1 MAIQTLLDP
10 TLLSRLSNLELVART
25 VVDGFLTGLHRSPLF
40 GFSLEFA
47 EYRPYVQGDDP
58 RFIDWNVFSRTERTY
73 IKRYLGETNTHL
85 VILFDASAS
94 MGFGSR
100 GVTKIQYARFLASA
114 LAYLSI
120 RQHDAAGLIIFD
132 NKVRSFRP
140 PSTRPGHL
148 LALLHLLEQAE
159 PATTTNIE
167 LPFEH
172 FQQHLTHRG
181 LVAVISDFY
190 ADPERVLKAVRPL
203 AYHGQDMVF
212 FHILDPAEIAAE
224 LQPNRPCSKTWRP
237 ATRSRFP
244 PTSPARNTAKRIRE
258 HSEAMKTRR
267 RTSGPTTCCSTPPS
281 RSTWRCAST
290 CCSGREGD
298 SLWRCS
304 LHGFWSARW
313 RWGCRCGCTCC
324 SARTPSSCPSAR

>member
-10 TLLSRLSNLELVART
+10 KLLGGLANLELVART

-58 RFIDWNVFSRTERTY
+58 RFIDWNVFSRTDRTY
-73 IKRYLGETNTHL
+73 IKRYLGETNTQL

-94 MGFGSR
+94 MGFGSA

-120 RQHDAAGLIIFD
+120 HQHDAAGLIIFD
-132 NKVRSFRP
+132 KQVRSFRP

-148 LALLHLLEQAE
+148 MALLHMLERAE

-181 LVAVISDFY
+181 MVAVISDLY
-190 ADPERVLKAVRPL
+190 ADPEQVLKAVRPL
-203 AYHGQDMVF
+203 AYHGQDLAF
-212 FHILDPAEIAAE
+212 FHILDPAE
-224 LQPNRPCSKTWRP
+224 LQPSFNESTLLEDMETGDQLEVS
-237 ATRSRFP
+237 ADY
-244 PTSPARNTAKRIRE
+244 ARKEYGKRIRG
-258 HSEAMKTRR
+258 HSEAMKRKAQDVGADYILLDTSQPLDLALREYLLFRQRR
-267 RTSGPTTCCSTPPS
+267 R
-281 RSTWRCAST
+281 
-290 CCSGREGD
+290 
-298 SLWRCS
+298 
-304 LHGFWSARW
+304 
-313 RWGCRCGCTCC
+313 
-324 SARTPSSCPSAR
+324 

>member
-10 TLLSRLSNLELVART
+10 ALLNKLSTLELVARS

-94 MGFGSR
+94 MGFGSA
-100 GVTKIQYARFLASA
+100 GVSKIQYARFLASA

-148 LALLHLLEQAE
+148 LALLHMLEQAE

-167 LPFEH
+167 LPFGH
-172 FQQHLTHRG
+172 FQQHLSHRG

-190 ADPERVLKAVRPL
+190 ADPDQVLKAVRPL
-203 AYHGQDMVF
+203 AYHGQDIAF
-212 FHILDPAEIAAE
+212 FHILDPAE
-224 LQPNRPCSKTWRP
+224 LQPTFSESTLLEDMETGDQLEVS
-237 ATRSRFP
+237 ADY
-244 PTSPARNTAKRIRE
+244 ARKEYGTRIRE
-258 HSEAMKTRR
+258 HSEAMRRKAQDVGADYILLNTAEPLDLALREYLLFRQRR
-267 RTSGPTTCCSTPPS
+267 R
-281 RSTWRCAST
+281 
-290 CCSGREGD
+290 
-298 SLWRCS
+298 
-304 LHGFWSARW
+304 
-313 RWGCRCGCTCC
+313 
-324 SARTPSSCPSAR
+324 

>member
-1 MAIQTLLDP
+1 MPIQTLLDP
-10 TLLSRLSNLELVART
+10 ALLNGLSNLELVARS

-73 IKRYLGETNTHL
+73 IKRYLGETNTQL
-85 VILFDASAS
+85 VILLDASAS
-94 MGFGSR
+94 MGFGST
-100 GVTKIQYARFLASA
+100 GVSKIQYARFLASA

-148 LALLHLLEQAE
+148 MALLHMLEQAE
-159 PATTTNIE
+159 PATTTNID

-181 LVAVISDFY
+181 MVAVISDLY
-190 ADPERVLKAVRPL
+190 ADPDQVLKAVRPL
-203 AYHGQDMVF
+203 AYRGQDLAI
-212 FHILDPAEIAAE
+212 FHILDPAE
-224 LQPNRPCSKTWRP
+224 LQPNFGESTLLEDMETGDQLEVS
-237 ATRSRFP
+237 ADY
-244 PTSPARNTAKRIRE
+244 ARKEYSKRIRE
-258 HSEAMKTRR
+258 HSEAMKRKAQDVGADYILLKTSEPLDMALREYLLFRQRR
-267 RTSGPTTCCSTPPS
+267 R
-281 RSTWRCAST
+281 
-290 CCSGREGD
+290 
-298 SLWRCS
+298 
-304 LHGFWSARW
+304 
-313 RWGCRCGCTCC
+313 
-324 SARTPSSCPSAR
+324 

>member
-10 TLLSRLSNLELVART
+10 ALLGGLANLELVART

-58 RFIDWNVFSRTERTY
+58 RFIDWNVFSRTDRTY
-73 IKRYLGETNTHL
+73 IKRYLGETNTQL

-94 MGFGSR
+94 MGYGST

-132 NKVRSFRP
+132 KEVRAFRP

-148 LALLHLLEQAE
+148 MALLHMLERAE

-181 LVAVISDFY
+181 MVAVISDLY
-190 ADPERVLKAVRPL
+190 ADPEQVLKAVRPL
-203 AYHGQDMVF
+203 AYHGQDLAF
-212 FHILDPAEIAAE
+212 FHILDPAE
-224 LQPNRPCSKTWRP
+224 LQPSFSESTLLEDME
-237 ATRSRFP
+237 TGDQLEV
-244 PTSPARNTAKRIRE
+244 SPEYARKEYGKRIRE
-258 HSEAMKTRR
+258 HSEAMKRKAQDVGADYVLLKTSEPLDLALREYLLFRQRR
-267 RTSGPTTCCSTPPS
+267 R
-281 RSTWRCAST
+281 
-290 CCSGREGD
+290 
-298 SLWRCS
+298 
-304 LHGFWSARW
+304 
-313 RWGCRCGCTCC
+313 
-324 SARTPSSCPSAR
+324 